1 MSILPRSPTKK
12 SIHQNHPT
20 CTCPPAPRQALDVLG
35 AHVLDRLDRDG
46 EGDGGR
52 QLPVVGDDLLR
63 HRVAHLL
70 ISGERYLRCLYFL
83 LEILCTHV
91 LNLQDFLHRQAY
103 LVDVN
108 TARPQLAMANSP
120 ILLARHSLVLNSGL
134 LLLSL
139 LCWGL
144 LKL

>member
-1 MSILPRSPTKK
+1 MADGWRRVCCTRPPT
-12 SIHQNHPT
+12 
-20 CTCPPAPRQALDVLG
+20 PRQALDVLG

-70 ISGERYLRCLYFL
+70 M
-83 LEILCTHV
+83 
-91 LNLQDFLHRQAY
+91 D
-103 LVDVN
+103 VD
-108 TARPQLAMANSP
+108 TARPQLAMANGP

-139 LCWGL
+139 LGWGL
-144 LKL
+144 L